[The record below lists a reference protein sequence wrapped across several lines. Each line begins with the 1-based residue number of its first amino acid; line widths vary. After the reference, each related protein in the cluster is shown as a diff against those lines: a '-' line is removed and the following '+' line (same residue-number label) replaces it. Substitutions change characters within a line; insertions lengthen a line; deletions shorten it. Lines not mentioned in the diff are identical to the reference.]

1 MPDESKHPVVLSN
14 HSRISTLI
22 LSDIHQ
28 RYGHCGRN
36 YLLSVLRQKFWIPQA
51 NSAIRK
57 LICKCSVCRKLNGR
71 VGEQKMA
78 SLPEDRLLP
87 DKPPFTNVGVDYFGP
102 FDVKRGRST
111 VKRYGVLFTCLTIRA
126 VHIEVADSLDT
137 DSCINALRRFISR
150 RGQVSHALR

>member
-1 MPDESKHPVVLSN
+1 
-14 HSRISTLI
+14 
-22 LSDIHQ
+22 
-28 RYGHCGRN
+28 
-36 YLLSVLRQKFWIPQA
+36 
-51 NSAIRK
+51 
-57 LICKCSVCRKLNGR
+57 
-71 VGEQKMA
+71 MA

-87 DKPPFTNVGVDYFGP
+87 DKLPITNVGVDYFRS

-150 RGQVSHALR
+150 RGQVSVMRSDNGTNFVGAERELH